1 MSKTAWRY
9 LLPIFFIFL
18 IVFFYPV
25 LVLEVRTKKNEKILF
40 FRKVSS
46 GDRFEFRYI
55 HSVDRTPVSGKF
67 LITSKKMI
75 KPIETRFLSYGP
87 GLPTTG
93 SEVIVEKGVMKAR
106 PEAEEMKQF
115 SFFVSPFTNQYL
127 ELKGQRL
134 DFSKM
139 REGEVII
146 VEVKQYPIGGLI
158 FKNGK

>member
-1 MSKTAWRY
+1 MLKRSWGY
-9 LLPIFFIFL
+9 LLPIFFFAG
-18 IVFFYPV
+18 FFYPV
-25 LVLEVRTKKNEKILF
+25 LILEVRTGKDGNTLF
-40 FRKVSS
+40 YKKVST
-46 GDRFEFRYI
+46 GDQFDFHYI
-55 HSVDRTPVSGKF
+55 HSVDRTPVSGQF

-93 SEVIVEKGVMKAR
+93 SKVVMEKGVLKAR
-106 PEAEEMKQF
+106 PDVEEMSQF

-127 ELKGQRL
+127 ECKGQRL

-158 FKNGK
+158 FKNGR